1 MAEARDAEIAAF
13 IAAAGWSGAALRPLA
28 GDASARRYFRL
39 SRGGDRAVLMDADPA
54 RGEAVGPFLAVGD
67 WLAARGYSAP
77 RVLAREPG
85 RGLLLLED
93 LGDALFARLLAD
105 EQSREAELY
114 RAATD
119 FLADLHG
126 YPPPP
131 FLKAGDG
138 AALAELVAILPDWY
152 LAGMDA
158 PVTDAA
164 LALPGLIADLHA
176 DLVRAAPV
184 TALRDFHAENLI
196 WLPERPGVA
205 RIGLL
210 DFQDAFAADPAYDL
224 ASLLQDARREV
235 SPETESA
242 CLRHYVAARGLE
254 QGGFLSVYA
263 LMGAQRALRILAVF
277 ARLCM
282 AAAKPHYLDHAPR
295 VWASLHRNLA
305 HPALDGLA
313 RAVADGVPAPTP
325 ERLERIKAKCGR
337 HQAR

>member
-1 MAEARDAEIAAF
+1 MAEGRDADIAAF
-13 IAAAGWSGAALRPLA
+13 IAAAGWSGAAIRPLA

-39 SRGGDRAVLMDADPA
+39 ARGPESAVLMDADPA

-77 RVLAREPG
+77 RVLARDPA

-93 LGDALFARLLAD
+93 LGDALFARIVAG
-105 EQSREAELY
+105 EPRREADLY

-119 FLADLHG
+119 FLADLHRHR
-126 YPPPP
+126 PPP

-138 AALAELVAILPDWY
+138 PALAELVAILPDWY

-176 DLVRAAPV
+176 GLVGAPPV
-184 TALRDFHAENLI
+184 AALRDFHAENLI
-196 WLPERPGVA
+196 WLPDRQGVA

-224 ASLLQDARREV
+224 VSLLQDARREV
-235 SPETESA
+235 SAGIQAA
-242 CLRHYVAARGLE
+242 CLRAYVAARGLDE
-254 QGGFLSVYA
+254 RRFLPAYA

-282 AAAKPHYLDHAPR
+282 AGAKPQYLDHAPR
-295 VWASLHRNLA
+295 VWASLQRNLA
-305 HPALDGLA
+305 HPALARLA